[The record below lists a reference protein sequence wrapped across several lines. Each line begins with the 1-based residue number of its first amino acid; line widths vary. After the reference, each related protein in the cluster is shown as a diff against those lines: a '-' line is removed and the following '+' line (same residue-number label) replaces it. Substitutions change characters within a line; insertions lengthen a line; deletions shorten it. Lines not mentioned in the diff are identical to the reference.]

1 MVAKLF
7 WKSVIRRKGSLLLLM
22 ILIVTASFGF
32 MLRAVEYLA
41 VSREIDRIAQ
51 EYQQIGTLSSADGIV
66 TEGVPLVEE
75 SPYGEF
81 VDINRSCIA
90 ILSDIYNADVDGGI
104 YYDWYSKY
112 GININEFMVW
122 AEVEAEVDE
131 EIAGKL
137 KTRMYYLR
145 VKEGKTYLIR
155 VFLDPFASMNQY
167 GDRMTVG
174 IRPLEE
180 GVWFLESRMGRY
192 PKST

>member
-75 SPYGEF
+75 SPYVEF

-90 ILSDIYNADVDGGI
+90 ILSDIYNADVDRGI

-137 KTRMYYLR
+137 KTRR
-145 VKEGKTYLIR
+145 PISSGSFWIR
-155 VFLDPFASMNQY
+155 LPA
-167 GDRMTVG
+167 
-174 IRPLEE
+174 
-180 GVWFLESRMGRY
+180 
-192 PKST
+192 